1 MMFAV
6 ALGAVLI
13 ALGLAIARSLAGP
26 TVFDRVLAV
35 NSTGTL
41 AVVVLA
47 LIGFVV
53 GRPEFLDLA
62 ILYVLLN
69 IVGTIAVLRF
79 VRAGHLGDP
88 RDDAAKGIV
97 PGEDQARLDSELGED
112 GGSAR

>member
-6 ALGAVLI
+6 ALFAVLV
-13 ALGLAIARSLAGP
+13 ARGLAIARALSGP

-41 AVVVLA
+41 AVVLLA
-47 LIGFVV
+47 LTGFVV
-53 GRPEFLDLA
+53 GRPEFLDIA

-88 RDDAAKGIV
+88 I
-97 PGEDQARLDSELGED
+97 E
-112 GGSAR
+112 GGPEGAP